1 MSLTISQYRQTGSD
15 SLLMES
21 RQVSSVLCLAQ
32 REREPRLPLIPPST
46 KVYRSHPQG
55 MSAPIVPASPASLRT
70 EGLW

>member
-32 REREPRLPLIPPST
+32 RERERERERES
-46 KVYRSHPQG
+46 RGS
-55 MSAPIVPASPASLRT
+55 R
-70 EGLW
+70 